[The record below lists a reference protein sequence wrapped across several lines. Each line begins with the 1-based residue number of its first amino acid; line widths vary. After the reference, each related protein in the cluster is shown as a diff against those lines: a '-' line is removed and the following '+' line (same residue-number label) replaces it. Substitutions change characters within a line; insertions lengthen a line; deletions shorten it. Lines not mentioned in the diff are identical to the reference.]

1 MGVNPRG
8 LRPNVLWQMDVTH
21 VSSFGKLSFVHV
33 TVETFSHV
41 IIATARTGEAYK
53 DVVQHL
59 FTCFSYLGLPKA
71 LKTDNAPAYTFKS
84 FQEFCIKFQ
93 IKHNTGIPYN
103 PQGQAIVER
112 AHQTL
117 KIQIQKLQEGE
128 FKYSSPHQ
136 ILHHALFVINNLNV
150 DSSGAAAMLRHWCP
164 EQQNKKPLV
173 KWKDLLIGQW
183 KGPDP
188 LLTSGRGYACVFPQ
202 DADSPIWIPDRLIH
216 HVLVPQTP
224 GPPTASTTKKEGAS
238 STSTPSTNTGSPAD
252 LETNDTRDP
261 G

>member
-21 VSSFGKLSFVHV
+21 VFSFGKLSFVHV
-33 TVETFSHV
+33 TVDSFSHV

-53 DVVQHL
+53 DIVQHL

-71 LKTDNAPAYTFKS
+71 LKTDNAPAYISKS
-84 FQEFCIKFQ
+84 FQDLEFCIKFH

-112 AHQTL
+112 AHQVVL
-117 KIQIQKLQEGE
+117 KNI
-128 FKYSSPHQ
+128 KYSSPHQ

-150 DSSGAAAMLRHWCP
+150 DSSGATAMLHHWCP
-164 EQQNKKPLV
+164 EQQNKKPLL
-173 KWKDLLIGQW
+173 KWKDLLTGQW

-202 DADSPIWIPDRLIH
+202 DADSPIWIQDRLIH
-216 HVLVPQTP
+216 HVTAPQTP
-224 GPPTASTTKKEGAS
+224 GPPTASTTKNKGA
-238 STSTPSTNTGSPAD
+238 STPSTNTGSPAD